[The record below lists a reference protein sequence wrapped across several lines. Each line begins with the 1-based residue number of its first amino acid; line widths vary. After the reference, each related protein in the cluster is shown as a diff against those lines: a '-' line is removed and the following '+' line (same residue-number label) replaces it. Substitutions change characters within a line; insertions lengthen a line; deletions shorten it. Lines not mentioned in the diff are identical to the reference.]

1 MSNKCRHLFQIDM
14 EIIKSTEY
22 VPPPESNMNGLHY
35 SHIMSHQNQSCGRAQ
50 RGGEWE
56 MAVNGRAKSRSTAA
70 PVPAPTQAAVD
81 ARRRKPSTR
90 PQMDS
95 HDRAPNNNRTL
106 RPTSKAKNQRPSAQ
120 RTAEKV
126 KGVVGYQSATACYV
140 GGGGMAAMHHDSAVF
155 GVYSETKYTFAVN
168 GMPGTSAQASAAA
181 AFFARLVST
190 IQQTIAGHKH
200 MDAIIMR
207 SQWTE

>member
-1 MSNKCRHLFQIDM
+1 
-14 EIIKSTEY
+14 
-22 VPPPESNMNGLHY
+22 MNGLHY

>member
-1 MSNKCRHLFQIDM
+1 M

-22 VPPPESNMNGLHY
+22 VPPPESNMNGHHHH
-35 SHIMSHQNQSCGRAQ
+35 SHILSHQNQSCGRAQ

-56 MAVNGRAKSRSTAA
+56 STVNGRAKSRSAA

-81 ARRRKPSTR
+81 ARRKKTTTK
-90 PQMDS
+90 PQMDG
-95 HDRAPNNNRTL
+95 HDRLMNSRSLRT
-106 RPTSKAKNQRPSAQ
+106 TSKGKNQRPAGITQ
-120 RTAEKV
+120 RTGEKV

-140 GGGGMAAMHHDSAVF
+140 GGGGMHPDSAVF

-181 AFFARLVST
+181 AFFARWVSHLLT
-190 IQQTIAGHKH
+190 FVLA
-200 MDAIIMR
+200 
-207 SQWTE
+207 